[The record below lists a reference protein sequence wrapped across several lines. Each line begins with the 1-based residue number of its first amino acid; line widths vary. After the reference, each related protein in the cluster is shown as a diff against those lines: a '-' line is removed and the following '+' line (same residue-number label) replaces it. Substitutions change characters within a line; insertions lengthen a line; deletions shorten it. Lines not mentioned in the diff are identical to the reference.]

1 MAPIFPFFPLLNGR
15 FYSVPAP
22 PLRISCVRDNQLI
35 ISSDFFLFCRDLS
48 FTWRYWAWS
57 WFVFKRLNF
66 RRYHLNS
73 PFADQEYKAN
83 KKSAF
88 HLLKRKQNRWQ
99 SHLSGIFL
107 WYQVKFSWRFSNVK
121 KQCRNLVETFGK
133 QKWLKTMLI
142 LVKYRDMVTDVKLW

>member
-1 MAPIFPFFPLLNGR
+1 MLKKQNQNYLIKKLCPSPRVLLNGSY
-15 FYSVPAP
+15 FSIFPSLEWQILFCP
-22 PLRISCVRDNQLI
+22 SPTTENQLCERQ
-35 ISSDFFLFCRDLS
+35 STYYFLGFFLFCRDLS

-107 WYQVKFSWRFSNVK
+107 WYQVKFS
-121 KQCRNLVETFGK
+121 
-133 QKWLKTMLI
+133 
-142 LVKYRDMVTDVKLW
+142 